1 MVELSKS
8 ELERR
13 EIHDQLENL
22 DTDQVYRID
31 ELVEKYGEGLSFY
44 VETDYYYS
52 DCTVTIRLC
61 RDRLETDEEYNERI
75 EKLKHHKAKAA
86 ESAEKRRKTLEA
98 RKQKAKEKNEA
109 EERFLYEKL
118 KAKYG

>member
-1 MVELSKS
+1 MVKLSKS
-8 ELERR
+8 ELEYRI
-13 EIHDQLENL
+13 IHDQLDNL
-22 DTDQVYRID
+22 DTDQAYRID
-31 ELVEKYGEGLSFY
+31 ELVEKHGEGLSFY

-75 EKLKHHKAKAA
+75 EKLKAHKAKAA

-98 RKQKAKEKNEA
+98 RKQKAKEKKDA
-109 EERFLYEKL
+109 EERELYERL
-118 KAKYG
+118 KTKFG

>member
-8 ELERR
+8 ELEYR
-13 EIHDQLENL
+13 IINDQLDNL

-61 RDRLETDEEYNERI
+61 RDRLETDEEYNSRI
-75 EKLKHHKAKAA
+75 EKIKFHKAKAA
-86 ESAEKRRKTLEA
+86 EAAEKRRKTLEA
-98 RKQKAKEKNEA
+98 RRQKAKEKKEA
-109 EERFLYEKL
+109 EELVLYQKL
-118 KAKYG
+118 KAKFG